1 MTNADIVSMARDM
14 SDVQF
19 ELLLRARMRL
29 EAARNPRG
37 HSQTTFAFGCNV
49 KDGEIKDGR
58 WTVYFDYGDNTK
70 GERLH
75 VVMSEALRRRGWDD
89 SGASNLLMIES
100 DAPDAAQPPEMTF

>member
-1 MTNADIVSMARDM
+1 MTNADIVNMASIM

-29 EAARNPRG
+29 EAGRAPNR
-37 HSQTTFAFGCNV
+37 HIQTTMAFGCNV
-49 KDGEIKDGR
+49 KEGEVKDGR

-75 VVMSEALRRRGWDD
+75 VVMTEALRRKGWDD
-89 SGASNLLMIES
+89 SKAASLLMIES
-100 DAPDAAQPPEMTF
+100 DAPAAVKPFDVSF